1 MMLPIFKNIRWLG
14 GLLAALPLWVMKL
27 IEPKGA
33 GNAEMLRA
41 ARAHI
46 QRLIDD
52 RSALLSSKHTT
63 VFEKLLELFPRP
75 DAHTLTYLTQ
85 EANTLV
91 TAGSE
96 TTASVLEV
104 GLFRILQNKL
114 ILERL
119 LAELRESIP
128 DVTVTPKLAI
138 LKKLP
143 YLVGSS
149 TNISLENIN
158 FMLTSA

>member
-14 GLLAALPLWVMKL
+14 WLLAALPLWVMKL
-27 IEPKGA
+27 IEPEGA

-41 ARAHI
+41 ARSHI
-46 QRLIDD
+46 KRLVDN
-52 RSALLSSKHTT
+52 RSVLLSSKHTT
-63 VFEKLLELFPRP
+63 VFEKLLELFPHP
-75 DAHTLTYLTQ
+75 DDHTLTYLTQ

-104 GLFRILQNKL
+104 GLFRILQNKS

-119 LAELRESIP
+119 LSELKNAIP
-128 DVTVTPKLAI
+128 DVSATPKYAT

-143 YLVGSS
+143 YLVSY
-149 TNISLENIN
+149 SLK
-158 FMLTSA
+158 FQLVVFAQC

>member
-1 MMLPIFKNIRWLG
+1 MMLPLFKNVRWLG

-27 IEPKGA
+27 IEPEGA

-41 ARAHI
+41 AHAHI
-46 QRLIDD
+46 KRLVDD
-52 RSALLSSKHTT
+52 RSILLSSKHTT
-63 VFEKLLELFPRP
+63 VFEKLLELFPQP
-75 DAHTLTYLTQ
+75 DEHTLAYLTQ

-104 GLFRILQNKL
+104 GLFRILQNPA
-114 ILERL
+114 IHERL
-119 LAELRESIP
+119 FAELKEAVP
-128 DVTVTPKLAI
+128 DVLVVPKYAT

-143 YLVGSS
+143 YLVR
-149 TNISLENIN
+149 LQ
-158 FMLTSA
+158 AA